1 MLSKELRDK
10 QNKQLMKDQIK
21 ELLTKEQGSFLK
33 IQEINT
39 LNDLIQEK
47 LDIPQE
53 DPRFKWLNSDDISL
67 IIKDILGDNPSV
79 QLYQSQQKFINLN
92 EFLDIERD
100 KYQLYM
106 AKLYGLISNKR
117 IEHIFK
123 QMPDKI
129 KKNYVM
135 KKVNREA
142 HNKLVRFAKENNG
155 IDTPHG

>member
-53 DPRFKWLNSDDISL
+53 DPRFKWLNSDEISL
-67 IIKDILGDNPSV
+67 IIKDILDDNPSV

-117 IEHIFK
+117 IEHVFK
-123 QMPDKI
+123 QMPEKI

-142 HNKLVRFAKENNG
+142 HNKLVRFAKENNVSK
-155 IDTPHG
+155 